1 MLSNETLTMKKLIL
15 FLIIIPYTV
24 KSQDGFG
31 SFPVNTYVEPTET
44 KSTNTVSTKVNVV
57 NKNVELADKNEA
69 IINVLKG
76 ELPDLDKVKG
86 FAISDARCGE
96 CIDPLNEIGGRIKR
110 LIKKEMEMTPFDYD
124 KKWKPKK
131 GYKDGW
137 IYISIIKSI
146 PDNNNVEYTWNF
158 RDKSKRTIYS
168 VQAINKE
175 VSQVL
180 AELGIT
186 TY

>member
-1 MLSNETLTMKKLIL
+1 MLTALFNKKPRNNI
-15 FLIIIPYTV
+15 FDIHR
-24 KSQDGFG
+24 
-31 SFPVNTYVEPTET
+31 N
-44 KSTNTVSTKVNVV
+44 NWRN
-57 NKNVELADKNEA
+57 
-69 IINVLKG
+69 
-76 ELPDLDKVKG
+76 
-86 FAISDARCGE
+86 
-96 CIDPLNEIGGRIKR
+96 
-110 LIKKEMEMTPFDYD
+110 IKKQIRKALEITPFDYD

-137 IYISIIKSI
+137 IYITVVKDI

-168 VQAINKE
+168 VQSINKE

-180 AELGIT
+180 AELGIS

>member
-1 MLSNETLTMKKLIL
+1 MKKLIL
-15 FLIIIPYTV
+15 FLILIPFV
-24 KSQDGFG
+24 GKSQYENG
-31 SFPVNTYVEPTET
+31 SFPVTTYVEPTET

-86 FAISDARCGE
+86 FAVADARCGNCE
-96 CIDPLNEIGGRIKR
+96 FDPFNETGMA
-110 LIKKEMEMTPFDYD
+110 IKKQIRKALEITPFDYD

-137 IYISIIKSI
+137 IYITVVKDI

-168 VQAINKE
+168 VQSINKE

-180 AELGIT
+180 AELGIS